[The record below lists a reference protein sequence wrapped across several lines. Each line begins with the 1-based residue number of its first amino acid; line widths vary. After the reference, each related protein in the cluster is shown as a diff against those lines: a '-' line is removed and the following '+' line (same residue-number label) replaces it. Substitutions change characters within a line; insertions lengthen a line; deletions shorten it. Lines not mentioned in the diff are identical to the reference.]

1 MTRIES
7 IPAPLA
13 LWLGATVADPIAAI
27 QRLHMF
33 TFNEVGATVA
43 WQQRM
48 LAELG
53 EVA

>member
-1 MTRIES
+1 LLEG
-7 IPAPLA
+7 
-13 LWLGATVADPIAAI
+13 LGATVADPTAAI
-27 QRLHMF
+27 QRLHVF